1 MTSEVTK
8 CDSNAEKSSVAV
20 VNDSLETILLGRRT
34 HTCSIASGPSE
45 LGAGGRLQEIEPKP
59 SLSKVLGLLL
69 VPSAAKPDPFLLV
82 EPNYGPKMWVGLVR
96 IGPQD

>member
-8 CDSNAEKSSVAV
+8 CDSNAEKSSVPV

-45 LGAGGRLQEIEPKP
+45 LGENGGTMTPKFGPISVSVLEAVFFPKLRLFSNHFKF
-59 SLSKVLGLLL
+59 SHAFLLL
-69 VPSAAKPDPFLLV
+69 R
-82 EPNYGPKMWVGLVR
+82 G
-96 IGPQD
+96 I